1 MNHEQSQAEAFAA
14 AIDRLFEQGAP
25 AALTGTE
32 QSLLDL
38 AYQLWQTAPSALI
51 DPRFRVTLRQRL
63 LQSPTAAAVAAE
75 ERYTVLDTAM
85 GTLHVAYR
93 GRLIRGV
100 GIATD
105 DRTFAQRCLA
115 RHGVCPRREIEPPTW
130 LVTAVRHHLEGR
142 RIFKGAVDLLG
153 LTPFQRRV
161 LAKVREI
168 PRGEVRPYT
177 WVARE
182 IGFPRAV
189 RAVGTALGK
198 NPIPL
203 LIPCHRVIRSEGS
216 LGAYSAGG
224 TALKERLL
232 SFEGVDLPEL
242 QTLTRL
248 GKRFRGSRNTRIFC
262 LPTCYSRKWAK
273 ARHTVFFASAT
284 EARQAGYRPCKLCRP
299 A

>member
-1 MNHEQSQAEAFAA
+1 MNREQRQAEAFAA
-14 AIDRLFEQGAP
+14 AIDRLLEQGAP

-32 QSLLDL
+32 KPLLDL
-38 AYQLWQTAPSALI
+38 AHQLWRTAPYTLI
-51 DPRFRVTLRQRL
+51 DPGFRVTLRQRL
-63 LQSPTAAAVAAE
+63 LQSPTAAAAAE
-75 ERYTVLDTAM
+75 ERYTVLHTAI
-85 GTLHVAYR
+85 GALHVAYR
-93 GRLIRGV
+93 GRLIGGV

-105 DRTFAQRCLA
+105 DRTFEQRCLA
-115 RHGVCPRREIEPPTW
+115 RHGVRPAREIEPPTW
-130 LVTAVRHHLEGR
+130 LVTAVRNHLEGR

-153 LTPFQRRV
+153 LTPFQQRV

-242 QTLTRL
+242 KALTRL

-273 ARHTVFFASAT
+273 ARHTVYFASAT
-284 EARQAGYRPCKLCRP
+284 EARQAGYRACKLCRP